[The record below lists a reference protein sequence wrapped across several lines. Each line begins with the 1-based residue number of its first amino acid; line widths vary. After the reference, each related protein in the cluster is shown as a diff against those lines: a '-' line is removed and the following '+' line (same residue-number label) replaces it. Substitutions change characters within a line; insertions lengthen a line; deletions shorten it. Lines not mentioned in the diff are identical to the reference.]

1 MFIHLLKSIIQSEKD
16 CLDNVKIT
24 EFLKN
29 SDFSVERC
37 YNFTSSE
44 RRVSNMEPYKAA
56 KMPIEYKIDKEML
69 RLISEANVKY
79 GEYKSLL
86 NTLEFDAGYF
96 LNSVI
101 LNESYKSTQ
110 IEGTQISQDEM
121 YYLKYLE
128 KTDDNR
134 EIQNLRKTIEYAT
147 VHLQKGNQISY
158 DFVNE
163 MHRIIL
169 DSVRGSQRTPGQI
182 RTTQNWIGPRGCTI
196 DTATFVP
203 PIPEEVYGLLANLYE
218 YMNDAFI
225 DPLLVNIALSHM
237 QFETIHAY
245 KDGNGRLGRALIPVQ
260 MAMLDENTPI
270 LYMSEILELY
280 KPSYQRSL
288 MECRRGN
295 VAGYIKFFLQCVID
309 QCNAYIFKLN
319 RIKEI
324 YKEDMKTIELIKGNS
339 VYKIMPIIM
348 KQIVFT
354 KKEIQDMSGVSQNVV
369 SKIINQL
376 VELKVIVP
384 DSTIM
389 KKDSAIRKY
398 TKSL

>member
-1 MFIHLLKSIIQSEKD
+1 
-16 CLDNVKIT
+16 
-24 EFLKN
+24 
-29 SDFSVERC
+29 
-37 YNFTSSE
+37 
-44 RRVSNMEPYKAA
+44 MEPYKAK
-56 KMPIEYKIDKEML
+56 KMPLEYKIDKEML
-69 RLISEANVKY
+69 MLISEANVKY

-86 NTLEFDAGYF
+86 NTLEFDAGFF
-96 LNSVI
+96 LDSVI

-121 YYLKYLE
+121 YYLKYME

-134 EIQNLRKTIEYAT
+134 EIQNLKKTIEYASSN
-147 VHLQKGNQISY
+147 LQVGNKISY
-158 DFVNE
+158 ELVNE

-203 PIPEEVYGLLANLYE
+203 PIPEEVYGLLKNLYE
-218 YMNDAFI
+218 YMNDEFE

-260 MAMLDENTPI
+260 MAMLDQSTPI

-280 KPSYQRSL
+280 KPSYQRNL

-295 VAGYIKFFLQCVID
+295 VSGYIKFFLQCIID
-309 QCNAYIFKLN
+309 QCNAYIFKLD

-324 YKEDMKTIELIKGNS
+324 YKEDMKTIEAIKGNS
-339 VYKIMPIIM
+339 VYKIMPVIM

-354 KKEIQDMSGVSQNVV
+354 KKEIQEFSGVSPNVV

-376 VELKVIVP
+376 VDLNVIIP
-384 DSTIM
+384 DSTKM
-389 KKDSAIRKY
+389 KKGYRYQKIYEVFVGTREF
-398 TKSL
+398 